1 MNAQQVLDFLKRL
14 TANNNREWFNAHKEE
29 WLACKADLE
38 VFTAQWLEAMQEI
51 DPATADLKVKDCMYR
66 IYRDTRFS
74 HNKAPYKDWIGLII
88 APHGG
93 RKSPYGCY
101 YLHFQPGQCLFAGG
115 VWCPEPD
122 MIKALRRDIFDNY
135 EELESIFSREDVAPY
150 FQGFDHDGEL
160 KKLPAPY
167 SQTAKDFPHP
177 KWISRKSFTF
187 EYRLTDADMQAPD
200 FFEHLLTLCRAAKPL
215 NDFLNYTVTACV

>member
-1 MNAQQVLDFLKRL
+1 MNAQQVLEFLKRL

-38 VFTAQWLEAMQEI
+38 AFTAQWLEAMQEI
-51 DPATADLKVKDCMYR
+51 DPETTNLQVKDCMYR

-122 MIKALRRDIFDNY
+122 TIKALRKDIFDNY

-177 KWISRKSFTF
+177 KWISRNSFTF
-187 EYRLTDADMQAPD
+187 EYRMTDADMQAPD

-215 NDFLNYTVTACV
+215 NDFLNYTISACI

>member
-1 MNAQQVLDFLKRL
+1 MNAQQVLEFLKRL

-38 VFTAQWLEAMQEI
+38 AFTAQWLEAMQEI
-51 DPATADLKVKDCMYR
+51 DPETTNLQVKDCMYR

-122 MIKALRRDIFDNY
+122 TIKALRRDIYDNY
-135 EELESIFSREDVAPY
+135 EELESIFAREDVAPL

-160 KKLPAPY
+160 KKLPAPFNH
-167 SQTAKDFPHP
+167 SAKDFPHP

-187 EYRLTDADMQAPD
+187 EYHLTDADMQSPD
-200 FFEHLLTLCRAAKPL
+200 FFERLLTLCRAAKPI
-215 NDFLNYTVTACV
+215 NDFLNYTVSACV